1 MHHIEE
7 VFVKSFSFISRL
19 LIFSIFTLFLLVACE
34 RPTPR
39 VDNEVNAP
47 EVPAVEAT
55 VVIDIPP
62 TSIAVPTEAAPAVE
76 ATAVVDLEG
85 ESTGEGEAP
94 VEGETPAGAEETA
107 VPAQEPAPLPEDGIH
122 TVQAGDTLFKLALL
136 YGVTVDEIAA
146 ANGLTDVDT
155 LDVGQEIKIPKPG
168 TVVVEPT
175 ATSVPTT
182 AEITHIVQPGENL
195 FRIGLQYGFTV
206 VELADYNSIA
216 NPDRIE
222 VGQAIRIPPRP

>member
-1 MHHIEE
+1 
-7 VFVKSFSFISRL
+7 VKSFTHFSRL
-19 LIFSIFTLFLLVACE
+19 LIFSIFALFLLVACE

-39 VDNEVNAP
+39 ADEVDTP

-62 TSIAVPTEAAPAVE
+62 TSVAVPTEEAAPAVE
-76 ATAVVDLEG
+76 ATTDVDLEG
-85 ESTGEGEAP
+85 E
-94 VEGETPAGAEETA
+94 GETPAEGETSTEAEETA

-122 TVQAGDTLFKLALL
+122 VVQAGDTLFNLALR

-155 LDVGQEIKIPKPG
+155 LDVGQEVKIPEPG
-168 TVVVEPT
+168 TVVAEPAAT
-175 ATSVPTT
+175 AVPPTEET
-182 AEITHIVQPGENL
+182 THIVKPGDNL
-195 FRIGLQYGFTV
+195 FRIGLQYGFTIA
-206 VELADYNSIA
+206 ELADYNSIA

-222 VGQAIRIPPRP
+222 VGQVIRIPPRP